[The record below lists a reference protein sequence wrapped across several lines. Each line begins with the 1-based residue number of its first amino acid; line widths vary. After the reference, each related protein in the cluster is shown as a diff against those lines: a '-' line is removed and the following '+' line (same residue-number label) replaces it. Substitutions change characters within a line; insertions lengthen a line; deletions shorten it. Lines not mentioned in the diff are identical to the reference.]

1 MPASLE
7 DSEQGAPESTVL
19 AFTGQYQPR
28 EPNQHARLGSVKCPK
43 QLRGCL
49 LTLLEATHGLVA
61 VWNTKGRLLYMNS
74 VGRQM
79 LGIDQQVHLVGRK
92 VDGLYAPQ
100 AREQLREHAI
110 PACLRLGV
118 WHGETTL
125 LTHDGDEIPVS
136 QVLMASRVNHDEQD
150 VTVISS
156 IAWDI
161 REQKQRELKFRHD
174 ATHDALTGLPNRTLL
189 LDRLTQALHRAG
201 RHQLSVAVLFID
213 LNDFKGINDT
223 CGHEVGNVLL
233 RDLGQRLQQTVRVED
248 TIARYGGDE
257 FVLVVPDL
265 RYPEDVLRVK
275 DQVRRALDEP
285 FLVGNTRIQLRAS
298 VGIATYPNDG
308 EDAQTLLKAA
318 DWMMYENK
326 RVKKRAGF
334 ESVAIHETRVAAA
347 P

>member
-1 MPASLE
+1 
-7 DSEQGAPESTVL
+7 VL
-19 AFTGQYQPR
+19 ALAGPDDPR
-28 EPNQHARLGSVKCPK
+28 PSNRHARLDSVKCPK

-49 LTLLEATHGLVA
+49 LALLEATHGLVA

-74 VGRQM
+74 MGRQM
-79 LGIDQQVHLVGRK
+79 LGIDQQVYLVGRK
-92 VDGLYAPQ
+92 VAGLYTPQ

-118 WHGETTL
+118 WHGETTM
-125 LTHDGDEIPVS
+125 LTDDGREIPVS
-136 QVLMASRVNHDEQD
+136 QVLMASRVNHDERD

-161 REQKQRELKFRHD
+161 REQKQRELKFQHD

-189 LDRLTQALHRAG
+189 LDRLTQAIHWAG
-201 RHQLSVAVLFID
+201 RHRLCVAVLFLD
-213 LNDFKGINDT
+213 LNDFKDINDT
-223 CGHEVGNVLL
+223 CGHEVGNLL
-233 RDLGQRLQQTVRVED
+233 LHDLGQRLQQTVRAED

-257 FVLVVPDL
+257 FVLVVPEL
-265 RYPEDVLRVK
+265 RVPEDVMRVK
-275 DQVRRALDEP
+275 EQVRRALDES
-285 FLVGNTRIQLRAS
+285 FLVGNTRIRLRAS

-318 DWMMYENK
+318 DSMMYENK
-326 RVKKRAGF
+326 RLKKRAGF
-334 ESVAIHETRVAAA
+334 ESVAIQQTRVAAA